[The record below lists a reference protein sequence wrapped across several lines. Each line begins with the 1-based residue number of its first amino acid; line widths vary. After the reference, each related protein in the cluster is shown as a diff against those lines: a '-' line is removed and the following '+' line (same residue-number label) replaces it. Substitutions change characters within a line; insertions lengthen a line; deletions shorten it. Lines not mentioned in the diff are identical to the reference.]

1 MARSAVGY
9 SEEAC
14 RGFTAT
20 DEFVVPTLAQ
30 VYEDHAEDCIR
41 AAARTDDPKP
51 RDMLLHLAVKWRD
64 DAQALR
70 CAAQHWSLPPLRIA
84 QIYEDHAEDYIRAA
98 TGMNDAKGRY
108 VLLDLVVQWRGEA
121 QALRRSAERPES
133 ACEAPQKNACPQS

>member
-1 MARSAVGY
+1 MSGLHRA
-9 SEEAC
+9 
-14 RGFTAT
+14 F
-20 DEFVVPTLAQ
+20 DEFAVPTLGQ

-70 CAAQHWSLPPLRIA
+70 CEALQWSLPPLRIA

-98 TGMNDAKGRY
+98 TRTNDAKRRY
-108 VLLDLVVQWRGEA
+108 VLLDLVVQWRKAA
-121 QALRRSAERPES
+121 QEMRQGDYE
-133 ACEAPQKNACPQS
+133 CPRKPTPP